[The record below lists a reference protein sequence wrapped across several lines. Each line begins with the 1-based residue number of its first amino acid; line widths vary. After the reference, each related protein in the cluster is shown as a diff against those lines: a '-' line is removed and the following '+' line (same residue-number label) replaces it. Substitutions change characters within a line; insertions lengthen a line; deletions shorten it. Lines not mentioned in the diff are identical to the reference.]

1 MSQPSHRTRA
11 PVGLE
16 LIKDR
21 RPVYGRRVRTQQ
33 LELLRRPL
41 GRVLDVGCAE
51 GAGADVM
58 RGFGATQLA
67 GIEIDATFAAA
78 ASERYDEVVHGSVP
92 EDLSWADRTF
102 DTILCYDVLE
112 HLYDPWS
119 ALRRLARLL
128 EPGGQ
133 IHVSIPN
140 ARHKNVWLPLVLNGT
155 FRYARAG
162 LLDVT
167 HLRFFTRRDAVRM
180 LEAAG
185 LRIVAVDCVPPRSR
199 KRRLAAALT
208 RGRVMEFVASQWF
221 LLGEPD
227 A

>member
-67 GIEIDATFAAA
+67 GIEIDAA
-78 ASERYDEVVHGSVP
+78 
-92 EDLSWADRTF
+92 
-102 DTILCYDVLE
+102 
-112 HLYDPWS
+112 
-119 ALRRLARLL
+119 
-128 EPGGQ
+128 
-133 IHVSIPN
+133 
-140 ARHKNVWLPLVLNGT
+140 
-155 FRYARAG
+155 
-162 LLDVT
+162 
-167 HLRFFTRRDAVRM
+167 
-180 LEAAG
+180 
-185 LRIVAVDCVPPRSR
+185 PRSPPG
-199 KRRLAAALT
+199 T
-208 RGRVMEFVASQWF
+208 PS
-221 LLGEPD
+221 
-227 A
+227 